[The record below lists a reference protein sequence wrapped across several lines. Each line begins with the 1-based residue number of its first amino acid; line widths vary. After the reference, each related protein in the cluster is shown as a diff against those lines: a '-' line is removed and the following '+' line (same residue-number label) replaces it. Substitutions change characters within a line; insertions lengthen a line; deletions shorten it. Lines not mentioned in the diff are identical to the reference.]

1 MKTKILTAAALSVL
15 ILTACTDESKVASN
29 TNGQVTQEL
38 TGNNNASG
46 ASKDG
51 ALIDGVRPEVADYLK
66 RRYRG
71 ENYEAAMQY
80 ARSAQTVL
88 DADTTNQDD
97 MMKIYEDY
105 LQEMT
110 CLHARVPTQ
119 AVDEYENSIVIDVN
133 GITLEGGDHLER
145 FTNFQKGLPTTDFPL
160 GNPDKC

>member
-15 ILTACTDESKVASN
+15 VLTACTDDSKVTNN

-38 TGNNNASG
+38 TGNNNASA

-66 RRYRG
+66 TRYRG
-71 ENYEAAMQY
+71 EDYEAVMQY

-97 MMKIYEDY
+97 MMKVYEDY

-119 AVDEYENSIVIDVN
+119 AANEYENSIVIDVN
-133 GITLEGGDHLER
+133 DITFEGGDRLER
-145 FTNFQKGLPTTDFPL
+145 FTDFKKGLPTTIFPL

>member
-15 ILTACTDESKVASN
+15 VLTACTDESKVTNN
-29 TNGQVTQEL
+29 TNDQVTQEL
-38 TGNNNASG
+38 TDNNTASG

-51 ALIDGVRPEVADYLK
+51 ALIDGVRPEVADYIK

-71 ENYEAAMQY
+71 EDYEAVMQY

-97 MMKIYEDY
+97 MMNIYEDY

-119 AVDEYENSIVIDVN
+119 AVDEYENSIVIDIN
-133 GITLEGGDHLER
+133 GITLEGGDRLER
-145 FTNFQKGLPTTDFPL
+145 FTNFQKGLPTNSFPL

>member
-15 ILTACTDESKVASN
+15 ILTACTDESKVTNN

-38 TGNNNASG
+38 TGNNTASD